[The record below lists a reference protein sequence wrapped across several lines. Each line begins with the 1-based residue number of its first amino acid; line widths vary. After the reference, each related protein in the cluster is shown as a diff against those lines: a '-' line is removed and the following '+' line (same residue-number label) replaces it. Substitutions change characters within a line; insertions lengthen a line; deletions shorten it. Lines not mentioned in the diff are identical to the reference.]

1 MDHKDIQIGET
12 IYRVGRMKAADGSW
26 IATTFAK
33 RYREYR
39 EANPFPEPD
48 PNAPPADPVPVELGY
63 MLSAQFLAEQLTRSE
78 YSEMQSLCLSVCGRY
93 SNKTGSPIPMPIMLS
108 NSTWAIPELEYDGP
122 TVLQLTKETLAFNIA
137 PFFPAAGSVETI
149 PATDSSQ
156 PSSQT

>member
-1 MDHKDIQIGET
+1 M
-12 IYRVGRMKAADGSW
+12 
-26 IATTFAK
+26 
-33 RYREYR
+33 
-39 EANPFPEPD
+39 
-48 PNAPPADPVPVELGY
+48 PVELGY

-93 SNKTGSPIPMPIMLS
+93 SNKTGSSISMPILLP
-108 NSTWAIPELEYDGP
+108 NGAWAIPELEYDGP